1 MFYRKAAALMLCLTM
16 FFYGCSNEPEKT
28 VEPKAA
34 ESVQTYSSSLGDPAL
49 EEAPKQADPKTA
61 IDIISD
67 HINVKGVEF
76 ADDTV
81 MEEKFFFDLD
91 DIDEYYVL
99 YSSGRY
105 GVADVYIVKPKT
117 DKMPSVR
124 ETLEQVKINRV
135 NEFEDYN
142 VYDSL
147 RIAND
152 AEIFEQQEFLIMLM
166 VPDEEFARKTINQF
180 IPN

>member
-1 MFYRKAAALMLCLTM
+1 MFYRKAVAFMLCLTL
-16 FFYGCSNEPEKT
+16 FFCGCSSKPAKT
-28 VEPKAA
+28 VEPNAA
-34 ESVQTYSSSLGDPAL
+34 GSVQTYSSSQS
-49 EEAPKQADPKTA
+49 ESTSEQAPKQADPKTA

-105 GVADVYIVKPKT
+105 GVADIYIIKPKT

-135 NEFEDYN
+135 NEFEEYN

-152 AEIFEQQEFLIMLM
+152 AEIFEQQNYLIMLM

-180 IPN
+180 IPA